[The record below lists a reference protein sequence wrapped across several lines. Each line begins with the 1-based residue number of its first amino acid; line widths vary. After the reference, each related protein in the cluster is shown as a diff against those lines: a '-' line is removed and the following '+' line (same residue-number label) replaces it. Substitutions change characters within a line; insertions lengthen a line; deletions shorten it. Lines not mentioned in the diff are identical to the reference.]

1 MLPSLRQT
9 RQQLASVARWPSAA
23 HCEAIALARTLG
35 HSPIFSS
42 ISFAD
47 GLARRRPFAR
57 LRPSDVQNL
66 RGRAPL
72 VGETQGKTN
81 EERRRYGNGSLVARR
96 GLRTGGGVGR
106 HGACGVG
113 GAEDVVGVLAR
124 RGSRDAS
131 AGAQRLSRGRSV
143 VTVFRVEKN
152 ANYTVMS
159 NEHLRNRDLS
169 LKAKG
174 LLSQMLSLPEEWDY
188 SLEGLSRINR
198 EGVDAIRTGV
208 RELEEHGYLERR
220 RLRDGSGRL
229 AGTEYVV
236 HERAVARPSLPE
248 SDEPA
253 LVFQCR
259 VPPCGKACIG
269 KCQGNWK

>member
-1 MLPSLRQT
+1 M
-9 RQQLASVARWPSAA
+9 
-23 HCEAIALARTLG
+23 
-35 HSPIFSS
+35 
-42 ISFAD
+42 
-47 GLARRRPFAR
+47 
-57 LRPSDVQNL
+57 
-66 RGRAPL
+66 
-72 VGETQGKTN
+72 
-81 EERRRYGNGSLVARR
+81 
-96 GLRTGGGVGR
+96 
-106 HGACGVG
+106 
-113 GAEDVVGVLAR
+113 
-124 RGSRDAS
+124 
-131 AGAQRLSRGRSV
+131 
-143 VTVFRVEKN
+143 TVFRVEKN

-208 RELEEHGYLERR
+208 RYLERR

-236 HERAVARPSLPE
+236 RERAVARTSLPE

-253 LVFQCR
+253 LDFPMQDAPVRERPALAKPGQLSKEGSSKDLSNTYPSKGAR
-259 VPPCGKACIG
+259 PRARCGLPEYACVAG
-269 KCQGNWK
+269 DVL

>member
-1 MLPSLRQT
+1 MGTALLWLAAGYALGAASAAMALAAWAVLRTSSECSRAEEAAMLPP
-9 RQQLASVARWPSAA
+9 ASSGFRGGDPS
-23 HCEAIALARTLG
+23 
-35 HSPIFSS
+35 
-42 ISFAD
+42 
-47 GLARRRPFAR
+47 
-57 LRPSDVQNL
+57 
-66 RGRAPL
+66 
-72 VGETQGKTN
+72 
-81 EERRRYGNGSLVARR
+81 
-96 GLRTGGGVGR
+96 
-106 HGACGVG
+106 
-113 GAEDVVGVLAR
+113 
-124 RGSRDAS
+124 
-131 AGAQRLSRGRSV
+131 
-143 VTVFRVEKN
+143 TVFAVEKN

-159 NEHLRNRDLS
+159 NEHLRNRELS

-198 EGVDAIRTGV
+198 EGVDAIRTGI

-253 LVFQCR
+253 LGFPMQA
-259 VPPCGKACIG
+259 PPAQERPALANPRQLSKEKSSKDPSNTYPSKGAGPRARRGLPEYACVAG
-269 KCQGNWK
+269 DVL

>member
-1 MLPSLRQT
+1 M
-9 RQQLASVARWPSAA
+9 
-23 HCEAIALARTLG
+23 
-35 HSPIFSS
+35 
-42 ISFAD
+42 
-47 GLARRRPFAR
+47 
-57 LRPSDVQNL
+57 
-66 RGRAPL
+66 
-72 VGETQGKTN
+72 
-81 EERRRYGNGSLVARR
+81 
-96 GLRTGGGVGR
+96 
-106 HGACGVG
+106 
-113 GAEDVVGVLAR
+113 
-124 RGSRDAS
+124 
-131 AGAQRLSRGRSV
+131 
-143 VTVFRVEKN
+143 TVFRVEKN

-198 EGVDAIRTGV
+198 EGVDAIRTGI

-236 HERAVARPSLPE
+236 HERAVARPSPPE

-253 LVFQCR
+253 LGFPMQVSPAQER
-259 VPPCGKACIG
+259 PALANPRQLSKERSSKDPSNTYPSKGVEPRARRGLPEYACVAG
-269 KCQGNWK
+269 DVL

>member
-1 MLPSLRQT
+1 M
-9 RQQLASVARWPSAA
+9 
-23 HCEAIALARTLG
+23 
-35 HSPIFSS
+35 
-42 ISFAD
+42 
-47 GLARRRPFAR
+47 
-57 LRPSDVQNL
+57 
-66 RGRAPL
+66 
-72 VGETQGKTN
+72 
-81 EERRRYGNGSLVARR
+81 
-96 GLRTGGGVGR
+96 
-106 HGACGVG
+106 
-113 GAEDVVGVLAR
+113 
-124 RGSRDAS
+124 
-131 AGAQRLSRGRSV
+131 
-143 VTVFRVEKN
+143 TVFRVEKN

-236 HERAVARPSLPE
+236 HERAVARIS
-248 SDEPA
+248 A
-253 LVFQCR
+253 R
-259 VPPCGKACIG
+259 VRRACVGFSNAGCPRAGKACIG
-269 KCQGNWK
+269 KARAIK

>member
-1 MLPSLRQT
+1 M
-9 RQQLASVARWPSAA
+9 
-23 HCEAIALARTLG
+23 
-35 HSPIFSS
+35 
-42 ISFAD
+42 
-47 GLARRRPFAR
+47 
-57 LRPSDVQNL
+57 
-66 RGRAPL
+66 
-72 VGETQGKTN
+72 
-81 EERRRYGNGSLVARR
+81 
-96 GLRTGGGVGR
+96 
-106 HGACGVG
+106 
-113 GAEDVVGVLAR
+113 
-124 RGSRDAS
+124 
-131 AGAQRLSRGRSV
+131 
-143 VTVFRVEKN
+143 TVFRVEKN

-236 HERAVARPSLPE
+236 HERAVARTSLPE

-253 LVFQCR
+253 LGFPMQDAPVRERPALAKPGQLSKEGSSKDLSNTYPSKGAR
-259 VPPCGKACIG
+259 PRARCGLPEYACMAG
-269 KCQGNWK
+269 DVL

>member
-1 MLPSLRQT
+1 M
-9 RQQLASVARWPSAA
+9 
-23 HCEAIALARTLG
+23 
-35 HSPIFSS
+35 
-42 ISFAD
+42 
-47 GLARRRPFAR
+47 
-57 LRPSDVQNL
+57 
-66 RGRAPL
+66 
-72 VGETQGKTN
+72 
-81 EERRRYGNGSLVARR
+81 
-96 GLRTGGGVGR
+96 
-106 HGACGVG
+106 
-113 GAEDVVGVLAR
+113 
-124 RGSRDAS
+124 
-131 AGAQRLSRGRSV
+131 
-143 VTVFRVEKN
+143 TVFRVEKN

-198 EGVDAIRTGV
+198 EGVDAIRTGI

-220 RLRDGSGRL
+220 RLRDGFGRL

-253 LVFQCR
+253 LANPRQLSKEKSSKDLSNTYPSKGAGPR
-259 VPPCGKACIG
+259 ARRDLPEYACVAG
-269 KCQGNWK
+269 DVL